1 MASKAVEN
9 LVRRVFKHRGL
20 IGFAA
25 YLVVFWVSRPG
36 ILTCLAALPVL
47 AAGLGLRFWAMGYIG
62 RCARSGE
69 VEAERL
75 VAGGPFRWFKLRR
88 RSAAGH
94 PLYVGNFLLTAG
106 ILIALN
112 AHVLLSLAV
121 IMLFCVEYGLMASA
135 EEAYLSRRRHEL
147 VKDSSG
153 FGLRR
158 ALVEWRTW
166 IVTAAAW
173 GFALGRALLSWG
185 G

>member
-1 MASKAVEN
+1 VAPKAAEN
-9 LVRRVFKHRGL
+9 LALRLFRYRGL
-20 IGFAA
+20 IGFTA

-36 ILTCLAALPVL
+36 IQNCLAALPLL

-62 RCARSGE
+62 QSARSG
-69 VEAERL
+69 VFEADRL
-75 VAGGPFRWFKLRR
+75 VVAGPFRWFKLRR
-88 RSAAGH
+88 KSPAGH

-106 ILIALN
+106 VLVALN
-112 AHVLLSLAV
+112 CHILLGLAV
-121 IMLFCVEYGLMASA
+121 MALFCIEYGLMASA
-135 EEAYLSRRRHEL
+135 EETYLARRRHEL
-147 VKDSSG
+147 AKDCSG
-153 FGLRR
+153 FQAHR